1 MRLNHLYFTFIYSPM
16 SHMSVTLEVMEI
28 TTPLFIKLEFLPWTF
43 DSYVD
48 QFPILREI
56 CQWFF
61 LPGLPSK
68 KDKTDIK
75 KLGKIVLDFFS

>member
-1 MRLNHLYFTFIYSPM
+1 
-16 SHMSVTLEVMEI
+16 MSVTLEAMEI
-28 TTPLFIKLEFLPWTF
+28 TTPLFIKLEFLLWTF

-56 CQWFF
+56 FQWFF

-68 KDKTDIK
+68 KDKTDK
-75 KLGKIVLDFFS
+75 KNWERLFWTFFYEIFWQ